1 VRSTL
6 VLSWR
11 VGVLALLI
19 AMPVPAA
26 NVTVTVPPGDVSA
39 LRTAILGANQLP
51 NVPGSTT
58 IINVSGTYTLTQP
71 LPNVTGSVVI
81 VGNFAGSGGSP
92 ATRIEAGGAGFPA
105 ATVGGGGLLKLAG
118 LEVSGFSVTGNGG
131 AIRVTGGEFQAS
143 GVLFANNTATGD
155 GGAVDFSGDA
165 TGSITDCTFTNN
177 RAARGGGISTTSGTS
192 VSLETS
198 QLSNNTATVFGCD
211 VNSDGNGGI
220 AIGNSQLSGNC
231 ANVRV
236 EDPRGPVTVT
246 GSTIVA
252 PSPGVAIDSTASAT
266 LANNAFLGGTVPRQS
281 AAKVLCQDFG
291 SGAFRSLGGN
301 IATDASCFLNQPTDR
316 PNTDPQLAAPGAD
329 GVIAPR
335 DGSPALESGPSALL
349 TLPNGS
355 RRLPCGYKDLRGLG
369 RPQDLNNDGIFAC
382 DAGVIE
388 KQSGAAIGAPQTTA
402 VYDPARVG
410 EGTFIEMLDDNQ
422 VWVGTFTYTPAGGL
436 AWFVGLGKAVGNS
449 AVLDEMLVASGGV
462 FGAAYDP
469 NRVALTRVGGASFVF
484 PTCEAVTRPGSF
496 AFQAAR
502 GSGYEDQLSKSLRLT
517 QVLPCTGAAPANS
530 GRSGSFYSPSR
541 AYEGIFVEWLSD
553 GRVLLIWYT
562 WDPQG
567 RQFWTI
573 SDAVTVTGNRLTAQ
587 MIYASQPTRFGSN
600 FNPGQIVFAPWG
612 TVTLTYND
620 CNNVSFAYNSTVP
633 GFGSGNYAY
642 ARLTQPRGGACA
654 P

>member
-1 VRSTL
+1 MDS
-6 VLSWR
+6 SWCACL
-11 VGVLALLI
+11 LALLV
-19 AMPVPAA
+19 ALPVEAA
-26 NVTVTVPPGDVSA
+26 NTVVTVAPGDVQG
-39 LRTAILGANQLP
+39 LRNAILGANQLP

-58 IINVSGTYTLTQP
+58 IINVSGTYNLSQP
-71 LPNVTGSVVI
+71 LPNVTGSVVV
-81 VGNFAGSGGSP
+81 VGAAPVAGGP
-92 ATRIEAGGAGFPA
+92 PTTRIVASGAGFPA
-105 ATVGGGGLLKLAG
+105 ATVGGGGLLKFAS
-118 LEVSGFSVTGNGG
+118 LEISGFSVTGNGG
-131 AIRVTGGEFQAS
+131 AIQATGGSFQAS

-155 GGAVDFSGDA
+155 GGAISFSGTGGGDA
-165 TGSITDCTFTNN
+165 TDCTFVNN
-177 RAARGGGISTTSGTS
+177 RAARGGAISTTSSAPVRMEGAIARD
-192 VSLETS
+192 
-198 QLSNNTATVFGCD
+198 NTATIFGCD
-211 VNSDGNGGI
+211 
-220 AIGNSQLSGNC
+220 GNSEGTGGLFISGTQLSGNC
-231 ANVRV
+231 ANVRI
-236 EDPRGPVTVT
+236 ENQSGPVVVE

-252 PSPGVAIDSTASAT
+252 PSPGVAIDSTGSMT
-266 LANNAFLGGTVPRQS
+266 LANNAIRGASLRQQGS
-281 AAKVLCQDFG
+281 DKTLCRDFG
-291 SGAFRSLGGN
+291 SGAIRSLGGN
-301 IATDASCFLNQPTDR
+301 VADDATCFLDQPTDR
-316 PNTDPQLAAPGAD
+316 PNTDPQLAAPDAN

-335 DGSPALESGPSALL
+335 DGSPAFESGGSTLL
-349 TLPNGS
+349 TLPGGQ

-382 DAGVIE
+382 DAGVVE
-388 KQSGAAIGAPQTTA
+388 KQGGANIGAAQTTA

-410 EGTFIEMLDDNQ
+410 EGTFIEMLDNNQ

-436 AWFVGLGKAVGNS
+436 AWFVGLGKVVGNS

-469 NRVALTRVGGASFVF
+469 NRVVLSRVGGASFVF

-502 GSGYEDQLSKSLRLT
+502 GSGYEDQLSRSLRLT

-573 SDAVTVTGNRLTAQ
+573 SDAVTVTGNRITAN

-600 FNPGQIVFAPWG
+600 FNAGQIRFSPWG

-620 CNNVSFAYNSTVP
+620 CNNVTFAYNSTVP
-633 GFGSGNYAY
+633 GFGSGSYTY
-642 ARLTQPRGGACA
+642 GRLTQPRGGACT